1 MDHAHFPWR
10 PLGTLLV
17 EKSLLTPTELEHAL
31 EEQRRSGRLLGRIVV
46 DAGFLSGFSLARALA
61 EQHGVD
67 VRPAAGARP
76 PEQLKVEPI
85 ASQDGRTWRPLGK
98 VLVEQ
103 CFLTQGELER
113 ALDDQR
119 RRGGRLG
126 EILVADGLLSGPALA
141 RALADQHGV
150 ALAPSAVLERQTVTE
165 ITPTRPDQPVYR
177 VCRVAYAPECEVLEV
192 LNESPNF
199 LEAADFAFEYL
210 DEHEPES
217 LEIQKGTG
225 EPRETVWRYSES
237 RATAEAA
244 SRKKL
249 VNTFGFDPMLWNPSR
264 RSTSRD

>member
-1 MDHAHFPWR
+1 
-10 PLGTLLV
+10 
-17 EKSLLTPTELEHAL
+17 
-31 EEQRRSGRLLGRIVV
+31 
-46 DAGFLSGFSLARALA
+46 
-61 EQHGVD
+61 
-67 VRPAAGARP
+67 
-76 PEQLKVEPI
+76 
-85 ASQDGRTWRPLGK
+85 

-103 CFLTQGELER
+103 CFLTHAELER
-113 ALDDQR
+113 ALEDQK

-150 ALAPSAVLERQTVTE
+150 ALAPSSMLESETITE
-165 ITPTRPDQPVYR
+165 IRPARPDQPVYR
-177 VCRVAYAPECEVLEV
+177 VCRVSYDPDPEVLEV

-217 LEIQKGTG
+217 LEIQKGTAD
-225 EPRETVWRYSES
+225 PRETVWRYSES

-244 SRKKL
+244 KQKKL

-264 RSTSRD
+264 RASSRD